1 MRLIFSVLAC
11 SMLMACGL
19 PERPAVTGGK
29 ETRTGSSPTPNKET
43 KESKETED
51 DDGPVPS
58 DPATLARAAKMKVAE
73 SDDIGCTTE
82 ALGPVDV
89 HKKME
94 STAEALENLKRR
106 AAALG
111 ADGLTHVEFEHGEG
125 GKEVTHLSGMAV
137 RCNDLIKGRAYE
149 TIGEVQV
156 DGSMGGEERA
166 FTKLRE
172 KARSMH
178 ADMLIN
184 VRFEHGEGGDG
195 EGTKM
200 MATAIKF
207 RSGS

>member
-1 MRLIFSVLAC
+1 MRLILSVFAC
-11 SMLMACGL
+11 SVLMACGL
-19 PERPAVTGGK
+19 PERPAVTGG
-29 ETRTGSSPTPNKET
+29 EGALIGRSPTPT
-43 KESKETED
+43 KEAKEEED
-51 DDGPVPS
+51 DDGPVPN
-58 DPATLARAAKMKVAE
+58 DPATLAKAAKIKVAE
-73 SDDIGCTTE
+73 SDDAGCVTE

-94 STAEALENLKRR
+94 STAQALENLKRR

-111 ADGLTHVEFEHGEG
+111 ADAITHVEFEHGEG

-137 RCNDLIKGRAYE
+137 RCNDLIKGRAYD

-156 DGSMGGEERA
+156 DGSMGGEDKA
-166 FTKLRE
+166 FAKLRA

-200 MATAIKF
+200 MATAIRF
-207 RSGS
+207 RAGS